1 MAEKE
6 QETSSK
12 INYNIIHKDEQPIN
26 LENEEENRLEVERME
41 SDHNKNLDPSKIE
54 VEEIKVTK
62 IQIKGR
68 KKAIKNSTPNELI
81 SDSIL
86 ISDEQVEQNEKK
98 ELNKNHSGLNQEE
111 PPAHNTNKNDSPLT
125 KTKNTRKK
133 TKKQIAEENIKLTE
147 VFKSE
152 KEELNQEE
160 NKMSNEVIEPIKT
173 LDVVILDSENEIKTQ
188 KRSKSKSKET
198 IPLPL
203 HEDLPCFINL
213 NYLNNQN
220 LIPNSQM
227 IKAIMEICYHSQN
240 YGISIPN
247 NTREF
252 WKNVYEK
259 VEWENILKKFQS
271 ETLRKYWRT
280 LRDINQ
286 PMKIIELIETYYQNF
301 DANNVK

>member
-1 MAEKE
+1 MAEKVH
-6 QETSSK
+6 ETSSK
-12 INYNIIHKDEQPIN
+12 MNSNIIHKDEQPIN
-26 LENEEENRLEVERME
+26 LENEEENRLDLEKME

-68 KKAIKNSTPNELI
+68 KKAKKNSTPDELI
-81 SDSIL
+81 TNSIL
-86 ISDEQVEQNEKK
+86 ISDEKVEQIEKK
-98 ELNKNHSGLNQEE
+98 EINKNHSGLSQEE
-111 PPAHNTNKNDSPLT
+111 PPVHNTNKNDSPLT

-133 TKKQIAEENIKLTE
+133 TKKQIAEENVKLTE
-147 VFKSE
+147 VFKSD
-152 KEELNQEE
+152 KEELSQEE
-160 NKMSNEVIEPIKT
+160 NKMSNQVIEPIK
-173 LDVVILDSENEIKTQ
+173 DVVILDSENEIKTQ

-198 IPLPL
+198 TPLPL

-213 NYLNNQN
+213 NDLNNQN

-240 YGISIPN
+240 YGISIAN